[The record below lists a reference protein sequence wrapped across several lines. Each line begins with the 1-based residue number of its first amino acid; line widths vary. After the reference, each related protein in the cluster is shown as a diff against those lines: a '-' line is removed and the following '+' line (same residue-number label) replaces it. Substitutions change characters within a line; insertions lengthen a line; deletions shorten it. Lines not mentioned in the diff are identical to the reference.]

1 MKSLLFKLFVVH
13 WPRKLLA
20 LLLSA
25 VIWFVVSHSLT
36 ATRTI
41 NNIPVRIINIP
52 EGKTVEG
59 LQPNNKLT
67 KRINVTLVGNKIIL
81 EELTPYDFEIVLDAR
96 GRPDEWLST
105 IATKNIVSLNPEID
119 ISSGVKRI
127 YHPNLLI
134 RMTSVAT
141 DKIPVIITQPIG
153 EAPRGYQFLD
163 VWPYRLYLTVTGP
176 EAVVRQLKMKEQ
188 RITFNLS
195 DISKAQLDALSER
208 AEEKNADVVSYFVPD
223 QWKQLL
229 ISSLSEHPININD
242 PQAKLL
248 RIDFIPCQ
256 SFPLD
261 ASIPI
266 ALYFPLNTSQSLNPV
281 DVTLAPSTLVSD
293 VQGIPLITSS
303 LYANGIDRLFLEIV
317 RNRMQ
322 IMIDV
327 APSGENKE
335 LDWSLQFINPRLLE
349 DVYVNALMSD
359 TSDADIRLMKP
370 LLREE
375 YLRNRFRSYMNNL
388 QLFNSDQTPF
398 RPTVELKN
406 QRILIHEPIRI
417 NEKIDF

>member
-1 MKSLLFKLFVVH
+1 MKSLLFKLFLEH

-25 VIWFVVSHSLT
+25 IIWLVVSHSLT

-41 NNIPVRIINIP
+41 NNIPVRVINIP

-59 LQPNNKLT
+59 LQPNNKLA
-67 KRINVTLVGNKIIL
+67 KRLNVTLVGNKTIL
-81 EELTPYDFEIVLDAR
+81 EELTPYDFEIVLDAG
-96 GRPDEWLST
+96 GRPDEWIAT
-105 IATKNIVSLNPEID
+105 IGTKNIASLNPEMD
-119 ISSGVKRI
+119 ISSGIKRI

-134 RMTSVAT
+134 RMTAVAT

-153 EAPRGYQFLD
+153 EAPRSYQFLD

-195 DISKAQLDALSER
+195 DISKAQLDTLSEK
-208 AEEKNADVVSYFVPD
+208 AEEKNDDVISFFVPD

-229 ISSLSEHPININD
+229 IPSLSEHPININD

-248 RIDFIPCQ
+248 RIDFIHCQ
-256 SFPLD
+256 SFPID
-261 ASIPI
+261 VSIPI
-266 ALYFPLNTSQSLNPV
+266 ALYFPLNTSQMLNPLE
-281 DVTLAPSTLVSD
+281 TLIAPGGIVKD
-293 VQGIPLITSS
+293 VQGIPLITTP

-327 APSGENKE
+327 APSGENQQ

-359 TSDADIRLMKP
+359 VSDADIRLMKP

-398 RPTVELKN
+398 QPIVELKN
-406 QRILIHEPIRI
+406 QRIVIH
-417 NEKIDF
+417 DHAD